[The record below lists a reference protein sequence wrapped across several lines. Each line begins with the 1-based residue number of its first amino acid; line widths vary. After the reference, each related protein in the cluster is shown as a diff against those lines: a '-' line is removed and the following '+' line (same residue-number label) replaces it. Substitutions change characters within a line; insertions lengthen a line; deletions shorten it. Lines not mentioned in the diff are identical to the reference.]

1 MATDDN
7 RALKKAMVALYK
19 LYNNVS
25 VAVDAYVHLLVVS
38 YRRSKGYFC
47 RFRTTA
53 MTYG

>member
-25 VAVDAYVHLLVVS
+25 VAVEIYMFTCLFYHIAD
-38 YRRSKGYFC
+38 RRDIFSDSE
-47 RFRTTA
+47 RLP
-53 MTYG
+53 